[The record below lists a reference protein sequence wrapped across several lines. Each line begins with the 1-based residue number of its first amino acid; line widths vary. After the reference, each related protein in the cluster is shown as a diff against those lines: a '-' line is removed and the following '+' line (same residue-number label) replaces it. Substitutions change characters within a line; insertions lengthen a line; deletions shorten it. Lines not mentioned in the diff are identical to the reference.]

1 MTATPQRTSMQSYWG
16 LPSSYNQ
23 VFEIQSTIILITA
36 YHILCFKIP
45 NNLIKLG
52 PLKENKRD
60 ADGSASK
67 IACFPAYPQSQP
79 TRPQNSLAAKN
90 HSWLPSDRCERFRVI
105 LVGQFQNSSH
115 PPSTPP
121 SSIIS
126 LGNSLTLTRASVQF
140 CVSWRPIIRWVKCIY
155 TGKSGRSV

>member
-1 MTATPQRTSMQSYWG
+1 MWV
-16 LPSSYNQ
+16 L
-23 VFEIQSTIILITA
+23 
-36 YHILCFKIP
+36 KIP
-45 NNLIKLG
+45 ELSMICKQTLRFQPNIMF

-60 ADGSASK
+60 ADGSAST

-79 TRPQNSLAAKN
+79 TRPQNSLAAKI

-155 TGKSGRSV
+155 TGKSGRSVQPVIDGEKTKAHGSSEA